1 MSTKI
6 FIDDKLGN
14 GYFDRDRLRGLSPY
28 GDQLYIRV
36 RGTFL
41 SKEFF
46 NPLTGFTRILARESL
61 KENRFGQF
69 FNPSILYNLKNY
81 IKSYGIKYELAPSSG
96 ILFEKSIILNVI
108 PRLLSFQRSVTKKEI
123 SRMPRKTVTRT
134 YVRPVNL
141 NIVEDDTEM
150 TVPIILEQLEDSN
163 ETRRHTVP
171 VVSKKGLVW
180 AFRNT

>member
-1 MSTKI
+1 
-6 FIDDKLGN
+6 
-14 GYFDRDRLRGLSPY
+14 
-28 GDQLYIRV
+28 
-36 RGTFL
+36 
-41 SKEFF
+41 
-46 NPLTGFTRILARESL
+46 
-61 KENRFGQF
+61 
-69 FNPSILYNLKNY
+69 
-81 IKSYGIKYELAPSSG
+81 
-96 ILFEKSIILNVI
+96 
-108 PRLLSFQRSVTKKEI
+108 
-123 SRMPRKTVTRT
+123 MPRKTVTRT